1 MDSLGEEVLLESCCF
16 LLSYHQEQ
24 IKRKK
29 EKDVGAGNIFKKNR
43 TRILP

>member
-1 MDSLGEEVLLESCCF
+1 MESLGEAVLLESCCF
-16 LLSYHQEQ
+16 LLNYHQEQ

-29 EKDVGAGNIFKKNR
+29 EKDVGEGNIFKKNK